1 MPALALGGERASQ
14 GPAAE
19 TQPRHP
25 RHAAFATLNLLV
37 RAPPRRR
44 GAFAPAASPRHRGRP
59 ALTPAPATAQLSAAF
74 AAAVAEC
81 VARGRGALTWH
92 AASARPAALLAA
104 FLACVV
110 QQSVLEFYWHWAM
123 HAPQL
128 YRRLHAIHH
137 YYKSP
142 QPFDDLC
149 IHPLEAFGY
158 FCILY
163 SPAAVDL
170 VSPLL
175 ARAAGVQAGP
185 CHVSAFVAYMALCGV
200 CGVLDHSGV
209 RVRWAL
215 PGGRTLY
222 DTEEHDAHHSCGF
235 GPGTAVNLGFP
246 FAVLDR
252 LHGTYVSPQQARAR
266 LARRRGVEGGA
277 KSRGG
282 DQGGEGE
289 AAAGATP
296 RRSARTAA
304 QRRGA

>member
-1 MPALALGGERASQ
+1 M
-14 GPAAE
+14 AE
-19 TQPRHP
+19 
-25 RHAAFATLNLLV
+25 
-37 RAPPRRR
+37 
-44 GAFAPAASPRHRGRP
+44 S
-59 ALTPAPATAQLSAAF
+59 
-74 AAAVAEC
+74 

-92 AASARPAALLAA
+92 ASAARPGALLAS
-104 FLACVV
+104 FLACVL

-123 HAPQL
+123 HTPPL

-149 IHPLEAFGY
+149 IHPLEACGY

-170 VSPLL
+170 VAPLL
-175 ARAAGVQAGP
+175 QPLLGPRAMLGP
-185 CHVSAFVAYMALCGV
+185 CHVIAFVAYMALCGV

-209 RVRWAL
+209 RVRVAL

-235 GPGTAVNLGFP
+235 GLGTALNLGFP
-246 FAVLDR
+246 FAALDR
-252 LHGTYVSPQQARAR
+252 LHGTYVSPAQARDR
-266 LARRRGVEGGA
+266 LAQRRGAEGVNA
-277 KSRGG
+277 SRGG
-282 DQGGEGE
+282 GRGGGD
-289 AAAGATP
+289 AADATP

-304 QRRGA
+304 RRDDA